1 MRRLVMIVCVIA
13 GVSMGALPGQTE
25 TVAASGAAPT
35 TPPPVPPPCTY
46 GMRLRVVARI
56 IQTKVQDSQLVVTIT
71 AGSNEGVA
79 SNWTGHVLRGES
91 DVSLPGGEIQIV
103 RVGKTL
109 TIGKIHLTGD
119 ELLANLRVKL
129 TAP

>member
-25 TVAASGAAPT
+25 TVAASGAAP
-35 TPPPVPPPCTY
+35 PPVPPPCTY

-56 IQTKVQDSQLVVTIT
+56 INMRVQDSQLVVTIT
-71 AGSNEGVA
+71 AGRNEGVA
-79 SNWTGHVLRGES
+79 SNWTGHVLRGDS

-103 RVGKTL
+103 RVDKTL
-109 TIGKIHLTGD
+109 TIGKTHLTGD
-119 ELLANLRVKL
+119 ELAANVRVKL